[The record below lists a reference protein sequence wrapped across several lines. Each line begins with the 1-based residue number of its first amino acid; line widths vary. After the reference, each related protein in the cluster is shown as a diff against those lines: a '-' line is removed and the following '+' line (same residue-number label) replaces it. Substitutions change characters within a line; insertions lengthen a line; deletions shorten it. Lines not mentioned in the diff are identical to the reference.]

1 MADTRTSRSQA
12 LLQMAAFALG
22 GTLGLCAGASA
33 DESSGARAGAALAA
47 QACSPCHVV
56 AKPVGPPFADIAN
69 GPRAAPDALRDFL
82 HATHS
87 DIGHAGA
94 MPNPQLTDRQI
105 EEIAAYLATLHAK

>member
-1 MADTRTSRSQA
+1 MANTRSSGSRT
-12 LLQMAAFALG
+12 LLLMGASAIG
-22 GTLGLCAGASA
+22 GMFGLWAGASA
-33 DESSGARAGAALAA
+33 DESSDARAGAALAA

-56 AKPVGPPFADIAN
+56 AQPVGPPFADIAN

-82 HATHS
+82 DSTHS